1 MAWLTI
7 GSTIIGEITISVA
20 IIVAITLIF
29 VEVIKVLDLKETLD
43 LKFIV
48 KHVVPL
54 AMKPL
59 IVLIEWIHIFWQGSS
74 N

>member
-1 MAWLTI
+1 MAGLII
-7 GSTIIGEITISVA
+7 GSTIIGEIIISVA

-43 LKFIV
+43 LKFLV

-54 AMKPL
+54 AIKSL
-59 IVLIEWIHIFWQGSS
+59 IVLIE
-74 N
+74 